1 MDAMSKMRIDFEVSV
16 GEGKPHADNRLC
28 SLESSKEPPQDPRHP
43 EVIAKCTCGRT
54 KDFYAAEVESYIF
67 VCNGRVILKYREES
81 ARTFKFKPGA

>member
-1 MDAMSKMRIDFEVSV
+1 MSKMRIDFEVGAGV
-16 GEGKPHADNRLC
+16 GECHADTRLC
-28 SLESSKEPPQDPRHP
+28 ALESSKEPPQAARHP

-81 ARTFKFKPGA
+81 AYTFKFQPGA